1 VRKGKLIVFSAPSGA
16 GKSSLIAMAMRAI
29 PTLRYSVSAT
39 TRTPRCGE
47 VDGVHYYFLT
57 REGFEAMISS
67 GELAEWNEVHG
78 NLYGTPRPF
87 LDRTIAQGRARG
99 ARPGRLREAA
109 IRPGLSGK
117 RRHPD
122 PPSFLRGTRASTAR
136 TRHRS
141 RGGHPGAAAQRTRAE
156 LAAAEMG
163 NFRHRLVNDDFDRS
177 RKELL
182 DILGME
188 LEADRDRRRSYVW
201 RPTRRIQCT
210 ATCWE

>member
-1 VRKGKLIVFSAPSGA
+1 VKKGKLIVFSAPSGA
-16 GKSSLIAMAMRAI
+16 GKSSLIAIAMREI

-39 TRTPRCGE
+39 TRMPRTGE
-47 VDGVHYYFLT
+47 VDGVHYFFLT

-87 LDRTIAQGRARG
+87 LDQTTARG
-99 ARPGRLREAA
+99 EHVALD
-109 IRPGLSGK
+109 LDVFGK
-117 RRHPD
+117 RRFDQVYPD
-122 PPSFLRGTRASTAR
+122 NVGILILPPSFEELERRLRG
-136 TRHRS
+136 
-141 RGGHPGAAAQRTRAE
+141 RGTDPEEVIQVRLRNARAE

-188 LEADRDRRRSYVW
+188 LGS
-201 RPTRRIQCT
+201 
-210 ATCWE
+210 